1 MSINKLLPKGTA
13 FEIPVELE
21 TIIRKCLEKDQRR
34 RYRDAAVLLEALK
47 SVGKA
52 APKAR
57 QPSIAVLRFVDM
69 RPRKDQ
75 EYLCHGIAEELING
89 LTQVRDLRIVAR
101 TSAVAFK
108 GKVLDVRDIGR
119 ASNVDTVLEG
129 SIRLSA

>member
-1 MSINKLLPKGTA
+1 
-13 FEIPVELE
+13 
-21 TIIRKCLEKDQRR
+21 
-34 RYRDAAVLLEALK
+34 LK
-47 SVGKA
+47 SFGKA

-69 RPRKDQ
+69 SPRKDQ
-75 EYLCHGIAEELING
+75 EYFCHGIAEELING

-119 ASNVDTVLEG
+119 ALNVDTVLEG